1 MNRIG
6 RGLAS
11 LGIIGVCLALLPVV
25 VQLGLLILATNP
37 DPRHPPSDL
46 MGEAMGWAIIG
57 ALSGAVCA
65 VIAESVTLRQ
75 VGGFMISNRPLIIGS
90 LVGILIAAFLGMNFA
105 VLQMNSVD
113 GQAITSVNLGIMAGG
128 LVATLGSIS
137 GVIGGI
143 TLRRTVVGLMS

>member
-1 MNRIG
+1 M
-6 RGLAS
+6 L
-11 LGIIGVCLALLPVV
+11 
-25 VQLGLLILATNP
+25 
-37 DPRHPPSDL
+37 
-46 MGEAMGWAIIG
+46 
-57 ALSGAVCA
+57 
-65 VIAESVTLRQ
+65 
-75 VGGFMISNRPLIIGS
+75 SNRPLIIGS
-90 LVGILIAAFLGMNFA
+90 LVGIVIAAFLGMNFA

>member
-1 MNRIG
+1 
-6 RGLAS
+6 
-11 LGIIGVCLALLPVV
+11 
-25 VQLGLLILATNP
+25 
-37 DPRHPPSDL
+37 

-75 VGGFMISNRPLIIGS
+75 EGGFMISNRPLIIGS
-90 LVGILIAAFLGMNFA
+90 LVGIVIAAFLGMNFA

>member
-1 MNRIG
+1 MNRTG

-11 LGIIGVCLALLPVV
+11 LGIVGVCLALLPAV

-37 DPRHPPSDL
+37 NPRHPPSDL
-46 MGEAMGWAIIG
+46 LGEAMGWAIIG